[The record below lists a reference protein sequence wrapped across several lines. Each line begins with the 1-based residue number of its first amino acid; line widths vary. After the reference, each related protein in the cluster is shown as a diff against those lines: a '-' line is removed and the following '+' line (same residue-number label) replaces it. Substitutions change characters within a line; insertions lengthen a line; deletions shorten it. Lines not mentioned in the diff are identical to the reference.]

1 MTGDKVA
8 FDTVYLDNP
17 VAADHSSEWYRE
29 RFFVFVDTSIENTS
43 TAVLRHALSSVVDT
57 IEAPFL
63 EEFGETYTPF
73 SDFLCVSDVGA
84 NANDTNTIKNF
95 LKKYRSTYRIPL
107 FARIQSQTVSGLRRG
122 VFMGRQLYVPD
133 SAGSRHDRSDHRG
146 KVELVVLPVQQ
157 SEDEGASVSSSRGIG
172 RERRFEVVM
181 GGNGDLDAG
190 LYLWQDRMVFA
201 AQVSKETDLPI
212 CLRGEYAGVLD
223 TLQFNNMLVMI
234 APNGDGQGFP
244 QVLVAKAR
252 SDVKELLRNEEAPD
266 ENSKAEPYTK
276 IHPINVTTDG
286 IMDRRS
292 IQLAGDSGSVN
303 VRLNGVLQESARP
316 SWYAELSITP
326 NIAYARLCS
335 RADKIKTSYFELL
348 GVLLPSPVHDNRVSE
363 VEVFVGQHG
372 QLIGNSLSP
381 IAQAVLVR
389 SGPRAWQQLRE
400 TDEAIVAFR
409 DGGTR
414 HVKLKRK
421 EGFEPISN
429 DLQMMLLRRRAK
441 LPWTCEN
448 KSHGP
453 VSSTNFEDQ
462 LSHQGQVYCL
472 TSNSERPLG
481 YFGCPV
487 ISEQP
492 QDASAGPAKFGKGPG
507 SKKAKVS
514 FERSGLLG
522 LDHSTHLSE
531 VEEGFCLDWLD
542 EPIRIA
548 SSVRQKGEDGY
559 NEDPRMGFAKFW
571 MQWRLDQALP
581 DFLRAEQL
589 LELRLG
595 QDLQTGYLHL
605 VEKVANQELLT
616 PLVNNSVVR
625 LGPMICRYRCTK

>member
-1 MTGDKVA
+1 MTSDKVA
-8 FDTVYLDNP
+8 FDTAYLDSA

-29 RFFVFVDTSIENTS
+29 RFLVFVDTSIENTS
-43 TAVLRHALSSVVDT
+43 TAVLRHALSSVVST

-63 EEFGETYTPF
+63 EEFGETYIPF
-73 SDFLCVSDVGA
+73 SDFMCVSDVGA

-95 LKKYRSTYRIPL
+95 LKNYRSTYRIPL

-122 VFMGRQLYVPD
+122 VFMGHQLYVPD

-146 KVELVVLPVQQ
+146 RVELVVLPV
-157 SEDEGASVSSSRGIG
+157 SMNVDNGDSTRPLGDKG
-172 RERRFEVVM
+172 LGRRFKVVM

-201 AQVSKETDLPI
+201 AQVSAETALPI
-212 CLRGEYAGVLD
+212 SLRGEYSGVSD
-223 TLQFNNMLVMI
+223 TVKFNNMLVMI

-244 QVLVAKAR
+244 QVLVAESR
-252 SDVKELLRNEEAPD
+252 PDINDLLRNGPAPEENLRTDPH
-266 ENSKAEPYTK
+266 SK
-276 IHPINVTTDG
+276 IHPVNVTSDG
-286 IMDRRS
+286 IKYRRS
-292 IQLAGDSGSVN
+292 IELEGDSGSVN
-303 VRLNGVLQESARP
+303 VRLNGVLQDSARP

-335 RADKIKTSYFELL
+335 RADKIKASYFELL

-389 SGPRAWQQLRE
+389 SGSRAWQQLRE

-414 HVKLKRK
+414 QVKLKRK

-429 DLQMMLLRRRAK
+429 ELQMMLLRRGAK

-448 KSHGP
+448 KSHGS
-453 VSSTNFEDQ
+453 VSSHIFEDQ
-462 LSHQGQVYCL
+462 LSQQGQVYCL
-472 TSNSERPLG
+472 AANSEKPLG

-487 ISEQP
+487 VSELP
-492 QDASAGPAKFGKGPG
+492 HDASGQPAKFGEGPG
-507 SKKAKVS
+507 SKKAKVI

-522 LDHSTHLSE
+522 VDNSTNLSE
-531 VEEGFCLDWLD
+531 VEQGFCLDWLD

-548 SSVRQKGEDGY
+548 RSIRQKREDGY

-589 LELRLG
+589 LQLRLG
-595 QDLQTGYLHL
+595 RNSQSYYLHL